1 MVASDLVNLENQGIQ
16 QINDMMSVV
25 AEGYPL
31 KSILLPQK
39 PSRSIVKQSFQQNW
53 TTKDET

>member
-31 KSILLPQK
+31 KKVFYFHKSLPEAL
-39 PSRSIVKQSFQQNW
+39 SNN
-53 TTKDET
+53 